1 MGRSEAQHRIEELKA
16 ILWENSR
23 KYYVDN
29 APTMSDME
37 YDFLM
42 HELEDLENQ
51 FPEYRTPESPTQK
64 VGSDIDAPVGQN
76 AESEARR
83 EFRKF
88 PHQYPMLSISNTYNI
103 GEVEEFADRAEKTIG
118 GSFTYSCELKFDGTA
133 ICLTYKNGK
142 LFRA

>member
-51 FPEYRTPESPTQK
+51 FPEYRTPDSPTQK

-76 AESEARR
+76 AES
-83 EFRKF
+83 
-88 PHQYPMLSISNTYNI
+88 
-103 GEVEEFADRAEKTIG
+103 
-118 GSFTYSCELKFDGTA
+118 
-133 ICLTYKNGK
+133 
-142 LFRA
+142 